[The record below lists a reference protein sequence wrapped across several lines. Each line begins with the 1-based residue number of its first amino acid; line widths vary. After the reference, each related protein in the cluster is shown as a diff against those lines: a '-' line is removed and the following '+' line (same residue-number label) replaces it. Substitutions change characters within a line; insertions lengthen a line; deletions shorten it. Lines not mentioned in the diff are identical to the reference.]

1 VTPRMTDRR
10 AAAAWMLAL
19 VSLATAWFGGA
30 ARAATLTTLYE
41 ATVPVTDTS
50 EAARASATEQAMR
63 IVLTKLTGNARA
75 PVLPG
80 AGGILDRAENYV
92 EQFQILKD
100 AGASGANAFKLKV
113 TFNAE
118 ALDAAIVEAGFSRW
132 SNERPETLLWLFVE
146 QDGQWTPVAPGVGS
160 EATGRLARIVTN
172 RARDRGLP
180 LVFPEYDMLDTEAL
194 KAGGFDGDPL
204 AAVTNAS
211 ARYAK
216 NAIVYLTL
224 AEVTPAIWEAQWYL
238 AVDEETL
245 NWQGQGG
252 IRDLLLEEAV
262 DAVADAI
269 ASRFATSSPAGS
281 MQTIEIVV
289 DGVDRPEHYA
299 GVLTYFDELDAIEH
313 VHVDLVGGTSIRFRL
328 DVRGGVPEF
337 ERLIGLGRTLE
348 AVAGSPGRYLV
359 LD

>member
-1 VTPRMTDRR
+1 MTDRL

-50 EAARASATEQAMR
+50 EAARASATEQALR

-100 AGASGANAFKLKV
+100 AGANAFKLKV

-118 ALDAAIVEAGFSRW
+118 AIDAAIVEAGFSRW

-146 QDGQWTPVAPGVGS
+146 QDGQWTPVAPGVGG
-160 EATGRLARIVTN
+160 ETTGDLARIVTN

-180 LVFPEYDMLDTEAL
+180 LAFPEYDTLDTDAL
-194 KAGGFDGDPL
+194 KAGGFDADPL
-204 AAVTNAS
+204 AAVISAS
-211 ARYAK
+211 LRYTEDAV
-216 NAIVYLTL
+216 VYLTL
-224 AEVTPAIWEAQWYL
+224 SEVTPAIWEAQWYL
-238 AVDEETL
+238 AVGEESL
-245 NWQGQGG
+245 KWQGQSG